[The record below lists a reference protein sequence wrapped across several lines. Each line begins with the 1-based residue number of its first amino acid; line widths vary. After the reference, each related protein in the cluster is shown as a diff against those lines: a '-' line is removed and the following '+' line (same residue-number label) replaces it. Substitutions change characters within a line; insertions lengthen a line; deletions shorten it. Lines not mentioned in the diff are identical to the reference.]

1 MISERYYRY
10 VKSFTGA
17 DPGFPVGGGANP
29 AVGAPTYDFAKFSEK
44 LREIKKIQ
52 GIMNVKWP

>member
-29 AVGAPTYDFAKFSEK
+29 AAGALTYDFAKFSEK

-52 GIMNVKWP
+52 GIMNVK